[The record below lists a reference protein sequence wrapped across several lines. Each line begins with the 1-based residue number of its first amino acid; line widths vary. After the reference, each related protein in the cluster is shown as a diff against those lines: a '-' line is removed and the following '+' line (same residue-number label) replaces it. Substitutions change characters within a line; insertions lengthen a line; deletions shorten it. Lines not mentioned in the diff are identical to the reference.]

1 MNSLPSDLPLD
12 GEESF
17 TGLVCPDCAG
27 NLVVRRDAEFMTFRC
42 RVGHAYSLVELVTAK
57 ETTLETRLWS
67 AVFAFEELQALLT
80 ELDAHGLAESLDS
93 GACRDRAALA
103 GRQAERLRAIIQ
115 DDRPLAPTSAAMG
128 GAAGPS
134 SP

>member
-1 MNSLPSDLPLD
+1 MNSLPNDLPRD

-27 NLVVRRDAEFMTFRC
+27 NLVVRRDAEYLSFRC
-42 RVGHAYSLVELVTAK
+42 RVGHAYSVVELIAAK

-67 AVFAFEELQALLT
+67 AVFAFEELQAMLT
-80 ELDAHGLAESLDS
+80 ELDAHDAASLDS
-93 GACRDRAALA
+93 GACRDRAARA

-115 DDRPLAPTSAAMG
+115 DDRPLAPIDTAMG
-128 GAAGPS
+128 GAVGPS
-134 SP
+134 AP

>member
-1 MNSLPSDLPLD
+1 MNSLPHDLPGD

-17 TGLVCPDCAG
+17 TGLVCPECAG
-27 NLVVRRDAEFMTFRC
+27 NLVVRRDAEYLSFRC
-42 RVGHAYSLVELVTAK
+42 RVGHAYSVVELITAK

-67 AVFAFEELQALLT
+67 AVFAFEELQALVT
-80 ELDAHGLAESLDS
+80 ELDAHGAGSMDS
-93 GACRDRAALA
+93 GACRDRATLA

-115 DDRPLAPTSAAMG
+115 DDRPLAPISAAMG
-128 GAAGPS
+128 GAVGPS